1 MSPAS
6 PLAKVERLISVIS
19 NQTNL
24 ALKGMIGI
32 QAMSVIANLT
42 SHSDDAANFSSI
54 AHDYI
59 TKWQDLAI
67 AKHASPPHTTLS
79 YGDTNSHGQ
88 SHFSSILNTW
98 LISSAGLLYNLFAD
112 AQLGLGLVPDS
123 VYQMQS
129 NFYPTVANKYG
140 VPLDTRHS
148 YTKGDWQ
155 CFTAAIASSDTRST
169 FFKDLAIWVNQTP
182 TNRPL
187 TDLYDTITGKYVLPR
202 ARFHTRS
209 ILANISQLS

>member
-1 MSPAS
+1 M
-6 PLAKVERLISVIS
+6 IS

-42 SHSDDAANFSSI
+42 SHSDDAAHYSSI
-54 AHDYI
+54 AHYYI
-59 TKWQDLAI
+59 SKWQTLAI
-67 AKHASPPHTTLS
+67 AKDANPPHTTLS
-79 YGDTNSHGQ
+79 YGDASSHGQ
-88 SHFSSILNTW
+88 SHSGNILNVG
-98 LISSAGLLYNLFAD
+98 SHFAGLLYNLYAD

-129 NFYPTVANKYG
+129 NFYLTVANEYG

-155 CFTAAIASSDTRST
+155 CFVAAIASSDTRNT
-169 FFKDLAIWVNQTP
+169 FFKLLANWVNETP

-187 TDLYDTITGKYVLPR
+187 TDLYDTITGKYVPLKKR
-202 ARFHTRS
+202 LHTRVPWLTGS
-209 ILANISQLS
+209 VILHTPSLPVQ